1 MDILVGIL
9 GLTLLLGACFLFS
22 KDKKGINFKA
32 VGIMLAL
39 QLLITVFMFK
49 TSIGMKIVEAISNF
63 VTTILSFAMEGITF
77 ILGGVTPDLTAVYFI
92 NVLLVIIFT
101 STLLAIL
108 THIRVLPLAIKYVGG
123 VLSKVTGLSR
133 VVTFNSVNSIFF
145 GQSEAVLA
153 IKSHLDK
160 MNDNKLLVVSCSAMS
175 SVSAAIVG
183 AYMSM
188 VPPQYVLVAMLL
200 NALSCLIITT
210 LLIPDKE
217 VAKDEVIDVKEMV
230 QSKSIFEAISQGA
243 LDGGKIA
250 LIVASMLVAYVSLMA
265 LINAAFMGAIGISFS
280 EILGYLFAPIAW
292 IMGVPTSEILT
303 AGSIMGTKLATNEF
317 VAMLQFQPMIP
328 ELTEKTVAI
337 VSTFLIS
344 FANFSSIG
352 IIGGSV
358 QAINGEKA
366 KVVAKFGLKMLLIAT
381 MTSILTATIVGLF
394 V

>member
-9 GLTLLLGACFLFS
+9 GLILLLGACFLFS

-32 VGIMLAL
+32 VGIMLVL

-49 TSIGMKIVEAISNF
+49 TSIGMKIVEAISNG
-63 VTTILSFAMEGITF
+63 VSKVLSFAHEGIAF
-77 ILGGVTPDLTAVYFI
+77 ILDGVAPDLTAVYFI

-108 THIRVLPLAIKYVGG
+108 THIRVLPYAIKYVGG

-153 IKSHLDK
+153 IKSHLEK
-160 MNDNKLLVVSCSAMS
+160 MNDNKLLVVSCSAMA

-217 VAKDEVIDVKEMV
+217 VEDEVIDVKGIV
-230 QSKSIFEAISQGA
+230 QTKNIFEAISQGA

-250 LIVASMLVAYVSLMA
+250 LIVAAMLVAYVSLMA
-265 LINAAFMGAIGISFS
+265 FINSVFTGTIGISFT
-280 EILGYLFAPIAW
+280 EILGYVFAPVAW
-292 IMGVPTSEILT
+292 LMGVPASEMLT

-328 ELTEKTVAI
+328 ELSEKTVAI
-337 VSTFLIS
+337 ISTFLIS

-352 IIGGSV
+352 IIGGSI
-358 QAINGEKA
+358 QAVNGEKA
-366 KVVAKFGLKMLLIAT
+366 KVIAKFGLKMLLIAT
-381 MTSILTATIVGLF
+381 MTSVLTATIVGLF

>member
-9 GLTLLLGACFLFS
+9 GLILLLGACFLFS

-32 VGIMLAL
+32 VAIMLVL

-49 TSIGMKIVEAISNF
+49 TSIGMKIVEAISNG
-63 VTTILSFAMEGITF
+63 VSKVLAFAHEGIGF
-77 ILGGVTPDLTAVYFI
+77 ILGGITPDLTAVYFI
-92 NVLLVIIFT
+92 NVLLVVIFT

-108 THIRVLPLAIKYVGG
+108 THIRVLPYAIKYVGG
-123 VLSKVTGLSR
+123 ALSKVTGLSR
-133 VVTFNSVNSIFF
+133 VVTFNSINSIFF

-153 IKSHLDK
+153 IKTHLEK
-160 MNDNKLLVVSCSAMS
+160 MNDNKLLVVSCSAMA

-188 VPPQYVLVAMLL
+188 VPPQYVLVAMML

-217 VAKDEVIDVKEMV
+217 VEDEVIDVKEIV
-230 QSKSIFEAISQGA
+230 KTKNVFEAISQGA

-250 LIVASMLVAYVSLMA
+250 LIVAAMLVAYVSLMA
-265 LINAAFMGAIGISFS
+265 FINAVFTGTIGISFT
-280 EILGYLFAPIAW
+280 EILGYVFAPIAW
-292 IMGVPTSEILT
+292 LMGVPASEMLT

-328 ELTEKTVAI
+328 ELSEKTVAI

-352 IIGGSV
+352 IIGGSI
-358 QAINGEKA
+358 QAVNGEKA

-381 MTSILTATIVGLF
+381 LTSVLTATIVGLF
-394 V
+394 I

>member
-9 GLTLLLGACFLFS
+9 GLALLLGACFLFS

-32 VGIMLAL
+32 VVIMLVL
-39 QLLITVFMFK
+39 QLLVTVFMFK
-49 TSIGMKIVEAISNF
+49 TSIGMKIVEAISNG
-63 VTTILSFAMEGITF
+63 VNKVLSFAHEGISF
-77 ILGGVTPDLTAVYFI
+77 ILGGITPDLTAVYFI
-92 NVLLVIIFT
+92 NVLLVVIFT

-108 THIRVLPLAIKYVGG
+108 THIRVLPYAIKYVGG
-123 VLSKVTGLSR
+123 ALSKVTGLSR

-145 GQSEAVLA
+145 GQSEAFLA

-160 MNDNKLLVVSCSAMS
+160 MSNNRLLVVSCSAMA

-188 VPPQYVLVAMLL
+188 VPPQYVLVAMIL

-210 LLIPDKE
+210 LLIPDKDVE
-217 VAKDEVIDVKEMV
+217 DEVIDVKEIV
-230 QSKSIFEAISQGA
+230 QTKNIFEAIAQGA

-250 LIVASMLVAYVSLMA
+250 LIVAAMLVAYVSLMA
-265 LINAAFMGAIGISFS
+265 FINYVFTSVIGISFQ
-280 EILGYLFAPIAW
+280 EILGYVFAPIAW
-292 IMGVPTSEILT
+292 LMGVPTSEILT

-328 ELTEKTVAI
+328 ELSEKTVAI

-352 IIGGSV
+352 IIGGSI

-381 MTSILTATIVGLF
+381 LTSVLTATIVGLF
-394 V
+394 I

>member
-9 GLTLLLGACFLFS
+9 GLALLLGACFLCS
-22 KDKKGINFKA
+22 QDKKHINFKA
-32 VGIMLAL
+32 VGIMLTL

-49 TSIGMKIVEAISNF
+49 TSIGMKIVEAISSGVNN
-63 VTTILSFAMEGITF
+63 VLSFAHEGISF
-77 ILGGVTPDLTAVYFI
+77 VLGGVTPDLTAVYFM

-108 THIRVLPLAIKYVGG
+108 THIRVLPYAIKYVGG
-123 VLSKVTGLSR
+123 ALSKVTGLSS
-133 VVTFNSVNSIFF
+133 VVTFNSINSIFF
-145 GQSEAVLA
+145 GQSEAILA

-160 MNDNKLLVVSCSAMS
+160 MSNNKLLIVSCSAMS
-175 SVSAAIVG
+175 SVSASIVG
-183 AYMSM
+183 SYMQM
-188 VPPQYVLVAMLL
+188 IPPQYVLVAMLL

-217 VAKDEVIDVKEMV
+217 VKNEVIDVKEIV
-230 QSKSIFEAISQGA
+230 QTNTVFEAIAQGA

-250 LIVASMLVAYVSLMA
+250 LIVAAMLVAYVSLMA
-265 LINAAFMGAIGISFS
+265 FINTVFTSVIGISFTD
-280 EILGYLFAPIAW
+280 ILGYVFSPIAW
-292 IMGVPTSEILT
+292 FMGVPADEILT

-328 ELTEKTVAI
+328 ELSEKTVAI
-337 VSTFLIS
+337 VSTFLVS

-358 QAINGEKA
+358 QAVNGEKA
-366 KVVAKFGLKMLLIAT
+366 KVIANFGLTMLLIAT
-381 MTSILTATIVGLF
+381 MTSVLTATIVGLF
-394 V
+394 I